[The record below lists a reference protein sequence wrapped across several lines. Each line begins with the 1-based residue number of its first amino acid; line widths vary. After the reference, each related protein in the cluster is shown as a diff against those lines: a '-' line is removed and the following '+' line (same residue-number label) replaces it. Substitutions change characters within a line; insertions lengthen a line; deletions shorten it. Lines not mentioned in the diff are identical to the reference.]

1 MPTEP
6 QPSPS
11 PEPSSGPSRP
21 ASPGRAFLLYSS
33 LRLLLLLVTFGLML
47 AVGLEGLLAVGA
59 AVLISALLS
68 VVLLRRQRD
77 AFTEASLARAEQRRA
92 AKADRRARLDDDGT
106 GRP

>member
-6 QPSPS
+6 TPQQPSS
-11 PEPSSGPSRP
+11 SEPPSRASRS

-33 LRLLLLLVTFGLML
+33 LRLLLLLLTFALML

-59 AVLISALLS
+59 AVLISAVLS
-68 VVLLRRQRD
+68 VALLRRQRD

-92 AKADRRARLDDDGT
+92 AKADQPADAEA
-106 GRP
+106 